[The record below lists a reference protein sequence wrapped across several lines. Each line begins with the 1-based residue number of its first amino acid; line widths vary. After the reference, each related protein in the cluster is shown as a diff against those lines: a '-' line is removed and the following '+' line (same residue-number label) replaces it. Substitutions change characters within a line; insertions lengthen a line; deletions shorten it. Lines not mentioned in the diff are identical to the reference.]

1 MQVEPKTHNKG
12 KVLNIRSIVQKLATG
27 QGMSPKGKHQ
37 GEFWKA
43 EVRGQASAASVAS
56 VVSLVVR
63 MFGFSAGQFMESPM
77 LGHLVYEDQE
87 TAQGIHSVGA
97 DHKRHNLALP
107 SPSSA
112 AVVLEPKLPFQ
123 RRSKKKQTISGLVRT
138 LG

>member
-63 MFGFSAGQFMESPM
+63 IFGFSAGQFMEGPM

-87 TAQGIHSVGA
+87 TEHRASVLLVLTTRGITWLFLV
-97 DHKRHNLALP
+97 L
-107 SPSSA
+107 
-112 AVVLEPKLPFQ
+112 VVLQ
-123 RRSKKKQTISGLVRT
+123 
-138 LG
+138 